1 VKDRDV
7 SVSEFRERIERG
19 PLDATV
25 LALLPRRISD
35 LELRIAGTPLE
46 GLIARLYREL
56 DSRGLRFRPRCYLAD
71 EWGCPTGVPVIG
83 IPFYLADPQLAR
95 IEGELTG
102 IEAETEVETLMY
114 LRHESGHAF
123 SYAYRLYLEPEWT
136 RTFGSFRRPYPE
148 EYRPEPFSDRYV
160 RHIPGWYAQRHP
172 DEDFAE
178 TFAVWLTPKSN
189 WQEEYAG
196 TPAMD
201 KLLYVDRMART
212 HGDQPPIVT
221 DEYFDE
227 PVERLRAT
235 LAEWYSHLDGRG
247 RRPLG
252 LPRLLNTDLRR
263 LFPSARGVSAESF
276 MVAYRSRMLYEV
288 NYWTGMDLDRLGELI
303 DALIERIHAL
313 GLKVAPGQES
323 RTLIGVVALLTTL
336 VMNHHYTNQFV
347 RR

>member
-1 VKDRDV
+1 M
-7 SVSEFRERIERG
+7 SVTEFRERIERG

-46 GLIARLYREL
+46 GLIAQLYREL
-56 DSRGLRFRPRCYLAD
+56 GERGLRFRPKCYLAD
-71 EWGCPTGVPVIG
+71 EWGCPTGVPVVG

-123 SYAYRLYLEPEWT
+123 NYAYRLYLDGEWT

-148 EYRPEPFSDRYV
+148 EYRPEPFSDRFV

-178 TFAVWLTPKSN
+178 TFAVWLTPKST
-189 WQEEYAG
+189 WQEDYAG
-196 TPAMD
+196 TPAME
-201 KLLYVDRMART
+201 KLLYVDRMARA
-212 HGDQPPIVT
+212 HGDEPPLVT

-235 LAEWYSHLDGRG
+235 LAEWYSHLDQRG
-247 RRPLG
+247 RRSLG

-276 MVAYRSRMLYEV
+276 MIAYRSRMLYEV

-303 DALIERIHAL
+303 DALIERIHSL
-313 GLKVAPGQES
+313 GLRVAAGQES

>member
-1 VKDRDV
+1 M
-7 SVSEFRERIERG
+7 SVTEFRERIERG

-46 GLIARLYREL
+46 GLIAQLYREL
-56 DSRGLRFRPRCYLAD
+56 GQRGLRFRPKCYLAD
-71 EWGCPTGVPVIG
+71 EWGCPPGVPFVG

-123 SYAYRLYLEPEWT
+123 NYAYRLYLDGEWT

-160 RHIPGWYAQRHP
+160 RHIPGWDGAAP
-172 DEDFAE
+172 
-178 TFAVWLTPKSN
+178 P
-189 WQEEYAG
+189 AG
-196 TPAMD
+196 
-201 KLLYVDRMART
+201 
-212 HGDQPPIVT
+212 G
-221 DEYFDE
+221 FFGE
-227 PVERLRAT
+227 PVEGLRAT
-235 LAEWYSHLDGRG
+235 LAEWYSHLDQRG
-247 RRPLG
+247 RRSLG

-276 MVAYRSRMLYEV
+276 MIAYRSRMLYEV

-313 GLKVAPGQES
+313 GLRVGAGQES